1 MAKGLAEAGAQRRSQ
16 PIEADRILER
26 DTALQKIHRHWGTQ
40 GGFAPERLGEA
51 VHLALSTARPKA
63 RYTVIKQRFKNWTF
77 PRLLPTRMLDAIVA
91 KQLGFIKS

>member
-1 MAKGLAEAGAQRRSQ
+1 LPRLARKEDLSQLKPTEYWSAIQRFKKFIITEGR
-16 PIEADRILER
+16 
-26 DTALQKIHRHWGTQ
+26 K
-40 GGFAPERLGEA
+40 GFAPERLGEA